1 MLGFGSKDK
10 EETTEENK
18 PGPWG
23 SAFSGALSDARKA
36 GVGAKERAKAGTT
49 KGGKAGSGENLSST
63 TQEQI
68 TKLFKP
74 DMWKPIVKAP
84 FAFGQAL
91 TGRKCWEP
99 TEKEVDS
106 LSVSTSTA
114 MEYVA
119 VTDPKWLAIGMCMV
133 SWTMI
138 LSEKFIL
145 NARERAKELA
155 ENPPV
160 EPVHPQ
166 ANGSTHHPLT
176 TVK

>member
-1 MLGFGSKDK
+1 MSWFTEKDK
-10 EETTEENK
+10 EEHSEDNK
-18 PGPWG
+18 SGPWG

-36 GVGAKERAKAGTT
+36 GVGSKERAKAGNA
-49 KGGKAGSGENLSST
+49 KSGKAGRGENISES

-99 TEKEVDS
+99 TDKEVES

-119 VTDPKWLAIGMCMV
+119 ITDPKWLAIGMCMV

-145 NARERAKELA
+145 NARERNKELA

-160 EPVHPQ
+160 EPVPPQ
-166 ANGSTHHPLT
+166 SNASPIHPLM